1 MAAITALVFVGYPH
15 PNDGGLRPLVTIE
28 YSEGDRPAFTFPRHT
43 GDKRDTSS
51 RFVLIPTLEN
61 MLDDLLM
68 IIAYREIQDPTVV
81 KHLNN
86 FCNENVEQI
95 GRIEVYEKLT
105 PDQRTE
111 LYEHVKKINCFPKVG
126 ICLFKGAEL
135 QNTVDHIKD
144 YKMEYEVCTP
154 SLTSTISSRL
164 SDH

>member
-15 PNDGGLRPLVTIE
+15 PNDGGLRPLVTIQ

-43 GDKRDTSS
+43 GDRRDTTS

-81 KHLNN
+81 KCLNS
-86 FCNENVEQI
+86 FCKVNVEQI
-95 GRIEVYEKLT
+95 GRLEVYEKLT

-111 LYEHVKKINCFPKVG
+111 LYEHVKKITCFPKVG
-126 ICLFKGAEL
+126 ICLFEGAEL

>member
-1 MAAITALVFVGYPH
+1 MAAITALVFVGYPR

-43 GDKRDTSS
+43 SDRRDTSS
-51 RFVLIPTLEN
+51 RFVLIPSLEN

-68 IIAYREIQDPTVV
+68 MIAYREIQDPTVV
-81 KHLNN
+81 KSLNS

-95 GRIEVYEKLT
+95 GRLEVNEKLA

-111 LYEHVKKINCFPKVG
+111 LFEHIKKITCFPKIG
-126 ICLFKGAEL
+126 ICLFNGSEL
-135 QNTVDHIKD
+135 LKTVGHIKD

-154 SLTSTISSRL
+154 SMVSF
-164 SDH
+164 